1 MRKKINLKLYESEIY
16 LNIDYMIPANDSV
29 RLLSQFVEE
38 MDLKDLYLTYSRVRE
53 NQVSPRKM
61 LKIMIY
67 GYMNKLYSSRDIE
80 NACRRDINFM
90 FLLED
95 STAPNHATFARFRS
109 LHFAPCGEKILA
121 EMSNFLYDIDEISG
135 KAIFIDGTKFYN
147 FMSLYFIDYTHIGL
161 SNEITLIKIL

>member
-1 MRKKINLKLYESEIY
+1 MQTKNILQKDYTINQKFYQLKLP

-38 MDLKDLYLTYSRVRE
+38 MDLKDLYSTYSRVRE

-67 GYMNKLYSSRDIE
+67 GYMNKFYSSRDIE

-90 FLLED
+90 FLLNNFNLKSSYID
-95 STAPNHATFARFRS
+95 DFNSFR
-109 LHFAPCGEKILA
+109 LIVIIL
-121 EMSNFLYDIDEISG
+121 FFDDEI
-135 KAIFIDGTKFYN
+135 
-147 FMSLYFIDYTHIGL
+147 
-161 SNEITLIKIL
+161 